1 MSDKDIGNVTTQTI
15 YELATKPTFI
25 DRSQDVEQQISWE
38 IAGEEETTQFPPN
51 PEEVK
56 EEIAPHEE
64 EQETSEKTQSIPES
78 DEEATEELEKKK
90 KKNRTSEKSRIA
102 QLTRELR
109 QAQSVAHDVLSRNQ
123 FLESRIS
130 QKEKESFATQENY
143 LTAQKERVKKYLTD
157 AIEEGDPSKI
167 AEANDLL
174 SQYNTEILLLG
185 KQKQSFQTEVP
196 QQKSYE
202 QPYYEEPA
210 EIPYEEAGKEWM
222 DKNSWA
228 NPKSPHFDKEM
239 YDEADN
245 YSIRLA
251 RKYKLE
257 GRGDEVGTEDF
268 FNEITDY
275 IKDSY
280 DISTTLQA
288 SNSKPQSRD
297 RMQMKTDKS
306 PPVGSVTRQTPIN
319 QPSSKSRDIVLTP
332 EQKEIAYSLRG
343 FVRDPKTGQ
352 KVQDNRTL
360 EEIYK
365 RNLMKGNG

>member
-1 MSDKDIGNVTTQTI
+1 MSDKDIGNATTQTM
-15 YELATKPTFI
+15 YELATKPTFV
-25 DRSQDVEQQISWE
+25 DRSEDIEQQISWE

-51 PEEVK
+51 QEEVK
-56 EEIAPHEE
+56 EEISPHEE
-64 EQETSEKTQSIPES
+64 EQDIAEKTQSIPES
-78 DEEATEELEKKK
+78 DDEATEESEKKK
-90 KKNRTSEKSRIA
+90 KKNRISEKSRIA

-123 FLESRIS
+123 FLESKIS
-130 QKEKESFATQENY
+130 QKEKESFTTQENY

-174 SQYNTEILLLG
+174 SQYNTEILIN
-185 KQKQSFQTEVP
+185 KQKQIVQTEIP
-196 QQKSYE
+196 QQRSYT
-202 QPYYEEPA
+202 QPSYEEPI
-210 EIPYEEAGKEWM
+210 EIPYEETGKEWM
-222 DKNSWA
+222 EKNSWA
-228 NPKSPHFDKEM
+228 NPQSPHFDKEM
-239 YDEADN
+239 YEEADN

-280 DISTTLQA
+280 DISTTPQA

>member
-1 MSDKDIGNVTTQTI
+1 MVDKDIGNATTQKI
-15 YELATKPTFI
+15 YELATQPTFV
-25 DRSQDVEQQISWE
+25 DRSQDVEQEISWE
-38 IAGEEETTQFPPN
+38 IAGEDETAFPAN

-56 EEIAPHEE
+56 EEVISSEDKKEIP
-64 EQETSEKTQSIPES
+64 EKTQSLPEPEI
-78 DEEATEELEKKK
+78 EEETEELEKKK
-90 KKNRTSEKSRIA
+90 KKNRTSEKNRIA

-109 QAQSVAHDVLSRNQ
+109 QAQSVAHDVLTRNQ
-123 FLESRIS
+123 YLESKIS
-130 QKEKESFATQENY
+130 QKEKESFTTQENY
-143 LTAQKERVKKYLTD
+143 LTAQKERVKKYLAE

-174 SQYNTEILLLG
+174 SQYSAEILLLNR
-185 KQKQSFQTEVP
+185 QKQSFQPELS
-196 QQKSYE
+196 QQKSYV
-202 QPYYEEPA
+202 QPSYEEPI
-210 EIPYEEAGKEWM
+210 EVPYQDTGKEWM

-228 NPKSPHFDKEM
+228 NPNSPHFDQEM
-239 YDEADN
+239 YEEADN

-257 GRGDEVGTEDF
+257 GRGEEIGTADF
-268 FNEITDY
+268 FDEITDY
-275 IKDSY
+275 IKNSY
-280 DISTTLQA
+280 DIST
-288 SNSKPQSRD
+288 NPPPSKPQSRD
-297 RMQMKTDKS
+297 RMQMKTDQS
-306 PPVGSVTRQTPIN
+306 PPVGSVNRQAPLN
-319 QPSSKSRDIVLTP
+319 QSPSKSKDIVLTP